1 MSAFTEEYNSVFFIS
16 LATLLIGA
24 FGVGLK
30 FCLKSKCENISLCC
44 GLIKVK
50 RNVELE
56 TELEEKELELGI
68 TEEKENKV

>member
-56 TELEEKELELGI
+56 TELEEKELEMGI
-68 TEEKENKV
+68 DEKENKV

>member
-1 MSAFTEEYNSVFFIS
+1 MSWTTEYDSVFFIS
-16 LATLLIGA
+16 LATLIIGA

-30 FCLKSKCENISLCC
+30 FCLKSKCSDLSLCC

-56 TELEEKELELGI
+56 TELEEKELELGAN
-68 TEEKENKV
+68 EHVNQV

>member
-24 FGVGLK
+24 FGVGLR
-30 FCLKSKCENISLCC
+30 FCLKSKCSDLSLCC

-56 TELEEKELELGI
+56 TELEEKELELGV
-68 TEEKENKV
+68 EEKENKV